1 VPRFLEI
8 FGTEGAVDYAMVQLI
23 VIDMRWPTG
32 IWSQSSITGTLVIL
46 PTARMNPCGELIT
59 AEQLVLAMKA

>member
-1 VPRFLEI
+1 MTRWS
-8 FGTEGAVDYAMVQLI
+8 QLI